1 MKPSIALTAA
11 AASVTFA
18 AALDLSIPLGAQSL
32 ATPNFTS
39 AQAAQGK
46 AAFDRSCASCHGPNL
61 DDGEFAPPL
70 RGNDFRLRWGAR
82 PLDTLLDEMSR
93 TMPPAAPNSLG
104 DAVYAQLL
112 AYLAQENGVTPGTR
126 ELAADPAALRTAML
140 PGAAGGPSGGLT
152 TGIAIPPPPP
162 RANPLDRLT
171 PVTDTMLTSPAA
183 GEWLTWRRSH
193 DNMGF
198 SPLTQINKQ
207 NVADLRLA
215 WSWALPNG
223 PNEVTP
229 LVHDGVMFVHGYG
242 DKVQAIDA
250 ATGDLLWQYSRRLPR
265 DRAPSVKRGIALY
278 GDKLYVPTSDTHV
291 VALNVKTGDVVWD
304 HAVADPK
311 AGYGMTGGPLVAN
324 NKVMIG
330 TTGRAPGG
338 NFIVALDAAT
348 GKEAWRFYT
357 IARPGEPG
365 GNSWNGLPLE
375 RRNGASVWVPASY
388 DQKLDLAYFGPA
400 QTYDTGPLRNPS
412 DEGDVT
418 SDGLY
423 TDSTL
428 AINVTTG
435 RLVWFF
441 QHQPNDQWD
450 YDWAFERQVIQ
461 LPVNGT
467 QKTVV
472 ITGGK
477 QAIFDTMEADT
488 GKYVFSFDL
497 GVQNVVTGID
507 PKTGEKIIDERLVP
521 GDGETKFTCPHAGG
535 AKSWLPSSY
544 NPRTKMLY
552 VTLVEACMDL
562 TPVGP
567 GGRGSLST
575 GVRWSLRPR
584 PDSDGKYGRVQA
596 INLETR
602 KPVWME
608 RQRAPQSTGALATAG
623 GVVFA
628 GALDR
633 SFIAYDDMTG
643 RELWRTRLGDV
654 PSNAPISY
662 AVNGRQYVAVV
673 VGNGG
678 AQANTFPALV
688 PEIRNPPDRG
698 AAVFVFELPERARR

>member
-1 MKPSIALTAA
+1 MKLPRLFPLTMAGVGLTGALY
-11 AASVTFA
+11 
-18 AALDLSIPLGAQSL
+18 LSGVLSAQSL
-32 ATPNFTS
+32 ATPNFTT
-39 AQAAQGK
+39 AQAAQG
-46 AAFDRSCASCHGPNL
+46 AAAYQRSCASCHGTNL

-70 RGNDFRLRWGAR
+70 KGVEFRLRFGGK
-82 PLDTLLDEMSR
+82 PLDALHEDVLR
-93 TMPPAAPNSLG
+93 MPPTAPNSLG
-104 DAVYAQLL
+104 DVVRAQIL
-112 AYLAQENGVTPGTR
+112 AYLAQENGVTATNR
-126 ELAADPAALRTAML
+126 ELSVDAAVLRGATI

-152 TGIAIPPPPP
+152 TGVPIPPPPA
-162 RANPLDRLT
+162 RLNPLDRIT
-171 PVTDTMLTSPAA
+171 TVTDRMLTTPAD
-183 GEWLTWRRSH
+183 GDWLTWRRSA

-198 SPLTQINKQ
+198 SPLTQIDRQ
-207 NVADLRLA
+207 TVTDLRLA

-223 PNEVTP
+223 PNEVPP
-229 LVHDGVMFVHGYG
+229 LVHDGVMFVHGFG

-265 DRAPSVKRGIALY
+265 DRAPTVKRGLALY
-278 GDKLYVPTSDTHV
+278 ADNLYVPTSDAHM
-291 VALNVKTGDVVWD
+291 VALNVKSGDVVWD
-304 HAVADPK
+304 HAVADAG
-311 AGYGMTGGPLVAN
+311 AGYGITGGPLAAN
-324 NKVMIG
+324 GKVMIG

-338 NFIVALDAAT
+338 NFIVALNAQT
-348 GKEAWRFYT
+348 GDEAWRFST

-365 GNSWNGLPLE
+365 GSSWNGLPVNQ
-375 RRNGASVWVPASY
+375 RNGASVWVPASY
-388 DQKLDLAYFGPA
+388 DQTLDLAFFGPA
-400 QTYDTGPLRNPS
+400 QTYDTGPLRIPLAA
-412 DEGDVT
+412 EGIT
-418 SDGLY
+418 NDGLY

-450 YDWAFERQVIQ
+450 YDWAFERQVLP
-461 LPVNGT
+461 LPVNGRT
-467 QKTVV
+467 RPVV
-472 ITGGK
+472 VTGGK
-477 QAIFDTMEADT
+477 QAIFDAMEADT

-497 GVQNVVTGID
+497 GLQNVVKAVDPRTGT
-507 PKTGEKIIDERLVP
+507 KTIDESLVP
-521 GDGETKFTCPHAGG
+521 GDGTTKFTCPHAGG

-544 NPRTKMLY
+544 NPRTRMLY
-552 VTLVEACMDL
+552 VTLVEACMEL
-562 TPVGP
+562 TPVAP

-596 INLETR
+596 ISIDTR
-602 KPVWME
+602 KTVWTE

-633 SFIAYDDMTG
+633 SLIAYDDMTG
-643 RELWRTRLGDV
+643 KELWRTRLGDV
-654 PSNAPISY
+654 PSNAPITY
-662 AVNGRQYVAVV
+662 AVNGRQYLAVV

-698 AAVFVFELPERARR
+698 AAVFVFELPNRSRQ